1 MLYVTT
7 TEKDDAYT
15 AARTFL
21 EDRGPDGG
29 LFVPRQLPR
38 FAQNDFSELVRE
50 SFGERIAGILNLFFS
65 TKLTGWDVDSAVGR
79 CPVKAATMSH
89 RIFLLELWQ
98 NLDGSYTQLEK
109 ILAAK
114 IRNDENTK
122 QRVSSWLRIAIRIA
136 LLFASY
142 AELVRTKALD
152 WETAVDVSVVSGD
165 LSGVMS
171 LLYAREMGLPV
182 ANIICSC
189 NENCALW
196 DLLHHGE
203 VKTDVQPI
211 PTTTPLADVGLPAE
225 LERLIYGTLG
235 WQYTKEFLHICKNRG
250 LYVPPA
256 EEFDRLRNGLF
267 TAVVSRARVDVLISS
282 VYRTNSYMVG
292 PYTALAYGGLTD
304 YRAKTGESR
313 VALILADRSPI
324 QDAAVVAQAMGIT
337 EQQLLKQLG

>member
-7 TEKDDAYT
+7 TDKNDAYT

-38 FAQNDFSELVRE
+38 FTEEDFAKLVKE
-50 SFGERIAGILNLFFS
+50 SFGERAAKILNMFFS
-65 TKLTGWDVDSAVGR
+65 TKLTGWDVDSAIGR
-79 CPVKAATMSH
+79 CPVKAATMNH
-89 RIFLLELWQ
+89 RIFLLELWR
-98 NLDGSYTQLEK
+98 NLDGSYEQLEK

-114 IRNDENTK
+114 IRNDEKTNA
-122 QRVSSWLRIAIRIA
+122 RVSSWLRIAIRIA
-136 LLFASY
+136 MVFASC
-142 AELVRTKALD
+142 AELVRSKALS
-152 WETAVDVSVVSGD
+152 WEDSVDISLVSGD
-165 LSGVMS
+165 LSGVMA
-171 LLYAREMGLPV
+171 LWYAREMGLPI

-203 VKTDVQPI
+203 VKTDIQPT
-211 PTTTPLADVGLPAE
+211 PTTTPLADVGLSAE
-225 LERLIYGTLG
+225 LERLVYGTLG
-235 WQYTKEFLHICKNRG
+235 WQHTKDFLQVCKNRG

-256 EEFDRLRNGLF
+256 EEFDRLRSGLF
-267 TAVVSRARVDVLISS
+267 SAVVSRARVDVLISS
-282 VYRTNSYMVG
+282 VYRTNSYVIG

-313 VALILADRSPI
+313 VALILADRSPV

-337 EQQLLKQLG
+337 KQQLLTQLD